1 MSINELVL
9 HVKKNQALNYHTVSI
24 TYNDKNNDLRMHNG
38 LEDVRS
44 YDDLAEEKIKLLQDT
59 KRLDEDVLVGL
70 IKASI
75 FQH

>member
-1 MSINELVL
+1 MC
-9 HVKKNQALNYHTVSI
+9 
-24 TYNDKNNDLRMHNG
+24 NG

-59 KRLDEDVLVGL
+59 KQLDEDVLVGL
-70 IKASI
+70 IEASI